1 MVIIIC
7 QTVTIVNFFFFI
19 FFSIYYHHHQQYGC
33 LFCFQ
38 RYNKQTNKL
47 MRIYFFFTIINNI
60 FTIDNF
66 VVFFKPKIFMTFVSF
81 FTLFVQI
88 LLIDYHWWSNAENFG
103 KKHFFFDQKQILLI
117 DLIWNQFIATTT
129 TTLLTQKENPK
140 DVFKKL
146 AWINNWFSFC
156 SINKIFSEK
165 PWKLLIFKRNEKW
178 NENENH
184 LQKKKTGLRHFFWA
198 KELKIFVFVFFL
210 IIRLPPDW
218 NNHSDDRLM
227 MSAVKNFLFWKIFLF
242 PIKK

>member
-1 MVIIIC
+1 MIDYDGWLFCCWFGCLAKRKYFKKKNNWYFLTHDIYQHFKNKNEINLTFEEWPFYYCCYRCHYHYHYHWQEIFMNLACSIVFSQYDIWPFKRIGNNRKIMVIIIC

-81 FTLFVQI
+81 FTLYVQI
-88 LLIDYHWWSNAENFG
+88 LLIDYHWWSNAENLE
-103 KKHFFFDQKQILLI
+103 KHFFFLTKNKKQILLI

-140 DVFKKL
+140 DV
-146 AWINNWFSFC
+146 
-156 SINKIFSEK
+156 
-165 PWKLLIFKRNEKW
+165 
-178 NENENH
+178 
-184 LQKKKTGLRHFFWA
+184 
-198 KELKIFVFVFFL
+198 
-210 IIRLPPDW
+210 
-218 NNHSDDRLM
+218 
-227 MSAVKNFLFWKIFLF
+227 
-242 PIKK
+242 